1 MVSDYQAVKSQV
13 EQTPK
18 VITDLLRDLDCN
30 VWVDDVFY
38 FAEDEISLLCLLDKI
53 LGRLES
59 VAVHSPCMQMIRYPR

>member
-1 MVSDYQAVKSQV
+1 MVSDYQAANSQV

-18 VITDLLRDLDCN
+18 VMTDLLHGLDCN

-38 FAEDEISLLCLLDKI
+38 FAEDEISLLCLLDEI

-59 VAVHSPCMQMIRYPR
+59 VAVHSPL